1 MHPVLVYIAAKA
13 MTLGAYGCWRMVKKR
28 RRERELWRRAGPL
41 YDLGPDGSVA
51 RSEEASGQAEA
62 SGPDVAC
69 GPMKATPSTSRAAN
83 VTMVSMTD
91 GATFMPC
98 AALAL
103 IANLPSGFR

>member
-51 RSEEASGQAEA
+51 RSEEATGQAEA
-62 SGPDVAC
+62 SGPAEAC
-69 GPMKATPSTSRAAN
+69 WPAGGKGAGCRNAGGGVQGMQEAQGPGREG
-83 VTMVSMTD
+83 
-91 GATFMPC
+91 GA
-98 AALAL
+98 
-103 IANLPSGFR
+103 G

>member
-41 YDLGPDGSVA
+41 YDLGPDGSIA

-62 SGPDVAC
+62 SGPDEAC
-69 GPMKATPSTSRAAN
+69 GPAGGK
-83 VTMVSMTD
+83 
-91 GATFMPC
+91 GAGCRDAGGGAQGMQEAQGPGREGG
-98 AALAL
+98 A
-103 IANLPSGFR
+103 G

>member
-41 YDLGPDGSVA
+41 YDLGPDGSIA

-62 SGPDVAC
+62 SGPDEAC
-69 GPMKATPSTSRAAN
+69 GPAGGK
-83 VTMVSMTD
+83 
-91 GATFMPC
+91 GAGCRDAGGVAQGMQEAQGP
-98 AALAL
+98 
-103 IANLPSGFR
+103 GRKGGVG

>member
-41 YDLGPDGSVA
+41 YDLGPDGFVA

-62 SGPDVAC
+62 C
-69 GPMKATPSTSRAAN
+69 GPAGGK
-83 VTMVSMTD
+83 
-91 GATFMPC
+91 GAGCRDAGGGAQGMQEAQGPGREGG
-98 AALAL
+98 A
-103 IANLPSGFR
+103 G

>member
-51 RSEEASGQAEA
+51 RSEEATGQAEA
-62 SGPDVAC
+62 SGPAGGKGAGCRNAGGGVQGMQEAQ
-69 GPMKATPSTSRAAN
+69 GPGREG
-83 VTMVSMTD
+83 
-91 GATFMPC
+91 GA
-98 AALAL
+98 
-103 IANLPSGFR
+103 G